1 MRGINALFI
10 NFPTLDNYPLTK
22 SMMKTLQFPSRFFIG
37 LLFLLQTSTI
47 FGQEPSERIV
57 RINGIIGPENWIE
70 IKRKELIIE
79 GFRENIKV
87 KSDVVN
93 YFDIDSETVKYTP
106 IDSIVSFACY
116 SDIGDCVER
125 HLQIDNQKVYRKRV
139 AIRVAD
145 KKNAQ
150 DVVTEIKA
158 LILAL
163 QFK

>member
-1 MRGINALFI
+1 MI
-10 NFPTLDNYPLTK
+10 
-22 SMMKTLQFPSRFFIG
+22 KTLQFPSRFFIG

-158 LILAL
+158 LILSL

>member
-1 MRGINALFI
+1 VFVAIVVHNPPQHLIAQQVIFH
-10 NFPTLDNYPLTK
+10 
-22 SMMKTLQFPSRFFIG
+22 IG
-37 LLFLLQTSTI
+37 LAI
-47 FGQEPSERIV
+47 KCKCGIVARFGIV
-57 RINGIIGPENWIE
+57 
-70 IKRKELIIE
+70 
-79 GFRENIKV
+79 
-87 KSDVVN
+87 
-93 YFDIDSETVKYTP
+93 DSETVKYTP

>member
-1 MRGINALFI
+1 
-10 NFPTLDNYPLTK
+10 
-22 SMMKTLQFPSRFFIG
+22 MKTLQFPSRFFIG
-37 LLFLLQTSTI
+37 LLFFLQASTI

-57 RINGIIGPENWIE
+57 SINRIIGPENSIA
-70 IKRKELIIE
+70 IKRKEFLVE

-93 YFDIDSETVKYTP
+93 YFNLDPETVKYTP
-106 IDSIVSFACY
+106 SDSIVSFACY

-125 HLQIDNQKVYRKRV
+125 HLHIDNQKVYRKRV
-139 AIRVAD
+139 AMRVANL
-145 KKNAQ
+145 KNAQ